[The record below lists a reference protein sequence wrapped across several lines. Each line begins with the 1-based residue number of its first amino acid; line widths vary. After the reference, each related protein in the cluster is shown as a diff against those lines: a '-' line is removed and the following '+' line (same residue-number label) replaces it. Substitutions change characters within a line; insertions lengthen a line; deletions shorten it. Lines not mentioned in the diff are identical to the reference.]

1 MSKKPCN
8 HRNKRKKIKKKP
20 ELSPSKEA
28 NYFVS
33 FSEINLDVIQR
44 RYGFKTIKLVGDIIY
59 VTTNNGEEYFIEGV
73 WNSDIEDY
81 ISKLHHKNTKFNR
94 DKYHEELKYFA
105 NIFMIFGYIKHHEHK
120 PFDSTKSSQIRE
132 LEKMK
137 RLFAMI

>member
-8 HRNKRKKIKKKP
+8 HRNKRKKFKKKP
-20 ELSPSKEA
+20 ELSPSKEV
-28 NYFVS
+28 NYFVP
-33 FSEINLDVIQR
+33 FDEVNLDEIQR

-73 WNSDIEDY
+73 WNSDIEDC

-120 PFDSTKSSQIRE
+120 PFDNTKSPQIRE
-132 LEKMK
+132 MEKMK
-137 RLFAMI
+137 RLFTMI